1 MGSSQKIANGFLW
14 TVVLNIVNVVYGFIS
29 VPILLSY
36 FGKTQYGLIGLAT
49 SINVYMQLMDM
60 GLGSTSLRFFSAW
73 RAQGDIEKVRESFQ
87 TSFAIYIIIGIV
99 NALVLL
105 LVSFFSDVI
114 FNVTPEQN
122 IILKD
127 LIKVLMI
134 SAFVGWISSCIDQ
147 LIRSTENV
155 AWIQKRSLLPKIFQ
169 IFVLIVTIVFKL
181 SIIMYFALTA
191 FSILLILPMSF
202 RKIRKELPYISYVPK
217 IYKDVFTAIKS
228 YSLNIF
234 SFSIFQFS
242 FYNLRT
248 VFLGMRGSV
257 DSVADFNIMGGI
269 ATAVTMFGGAF
280 MGALLPSTSKVMA
293 LHDEEAY
300 YRVAYD
306 GTKYISIIL
315 CFCCFGMMTILP
327 DVISIY
333 VGAKYLYLLP
343 WIYLWLLCTLGN
355 HNQAISSLI
364 LGGTDVRAVSYSSA
378 LASVIGLTASWIL
391 IPYYNSGAAVIGYAL
406 YMVFQIL
413 FYYIYYWP
421 RQMKINP
428 IKVFTYSFIR
438 YVIYGFVGFILCKQ
452 LPLFSIH
459 WINVFYLGGVFAL
472 FYIVLS
478 WRSLQK
484 YDRKYVKALIQKN
497 KKTW

>member
-14 TVVLNIVNVVYGFIS
+14 TVVFNIVNVVYGFIS

-36 FGKTQYGLIGLAT
+36 FGKSQYGLIGLAI

-73 RAQGDIEKVRESFQ
+73 RAQEDIENVKKSFQ
-87 TSFAIYIIIGIV
+87 TSFAVYTIIGII
-99 NALVLL
+99 NAFVLFL
-105 LVSFFSDVI
+105 ISLFSINI
-114 FNVTPEQN
+114 FNVTPDQN

-127 LIKVLMI
+127 LIKILMI
-134 SAFVGWISSCIDQ
+134 SAFLEWISSCFDQ

-155 AWIQKRSLLPKIFQ
+155 AWIQKRSLLPKLFQ
-169 IFVLIVTIVFKL
+169 ILILIITIAFKL
-181 SIIMYFALTA
+181 NIIMYFALTT
-191 FSILLILPMSF
+191 FSIILILPMSLK
-202 RKIRKELPYISYVPK
+202 KIRKEFPYLNYIPK
-217 IYKDVFTAIKS
+217 IYKDIFIAIKS
-228 YSLNIF
+228 YSLNLF

-248 VFLGMRGSV
+248 VFLGMRGSA

-280 MGALLPSTSKVMA
+280 LGTLLPSTSKVMA
-293 LHDEEAY
+293 LHNKDAY

-315 CFCCFGMMTILP
+315 SFCCFGMITVLP
-327 DVISIY
+327 DVLSIY
-333 VGAKYLYLLP
+333 VGEKYLYLVP

-378 LASVIGLTASWIL
+378 FASVIGLAASWFL
-391 IPYYNSGAAVIGYAL
+391 IPYYNAGAAVIGFAL
-406 YMVFQIL
+406 YMLVQIV

-421 RQMKINP
+421 KQMKINSK
-428 IKVFTYSFIR
+428 KVFTYCFIQ
-438 YVIYGFVGFILCKQ
+438 YVFYGLIGCMICRQ
-452 LPLFSIH
+452 LPHFSNH
-459 WINVFYLGGVFAL
+459 WVNVLYLGGIFAL
-472 FYIVLS
+472 LYIILS
-478 WRSLQK
+478 WFTLPKNNREYLK
-484 YDRKYVKALIQKN
+484 ILI
-497 KKTW
+497 KKIK